1 MTQVIGKISVS
12 NSGGQ
17 GSISSNV
24 SSINVRVNTQQ
35 AETVRSISYGNRE
48 LKNSTDLSFVGAE
61 NGDAIVYQANTN
73 TFIVAP
79 LDAAAIKTVDGG
91 LF

>member
-17 GSISSNV
+17 GSITSNINT
-24 SSINVRVNTQQ
+24 INVRVNSQQ
-35 AETVRSISYGNRE
+35 GETVRSISYGSRE
-48 LKNSTDLSFVGAE
+48 LKTATDLSNVGATD
-61 NGDAIVYQANTN
+61 GDPFVYQANTN
-73 TFIVAP
+73 TFIVSP
-79 LDAAAIKTVDGG
+79 VDSKGISTVDGG